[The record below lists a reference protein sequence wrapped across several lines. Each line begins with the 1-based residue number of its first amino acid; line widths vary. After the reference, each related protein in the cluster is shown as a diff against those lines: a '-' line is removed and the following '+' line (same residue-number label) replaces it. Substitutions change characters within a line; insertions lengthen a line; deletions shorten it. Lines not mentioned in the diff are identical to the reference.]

1 VLIGNDF
8 PELGTNLVT
17 ALTSLDV
24 NDLSHLC
31 VFLTTKYEKF
41 EIIKNY

>member
-24 NDLSHLC
+24 NDLSHFVC
-31 VFLTTKYEKF
+31 VFNDEV
-41 EIIKNY
+41 

>member
-1 VLIGNDF
+1 VFITDDF

-24 NDLSHLC
+24 NDFAHC
-31 VFLTTKYEKF
+31 
-41 EIIKNY
+41 